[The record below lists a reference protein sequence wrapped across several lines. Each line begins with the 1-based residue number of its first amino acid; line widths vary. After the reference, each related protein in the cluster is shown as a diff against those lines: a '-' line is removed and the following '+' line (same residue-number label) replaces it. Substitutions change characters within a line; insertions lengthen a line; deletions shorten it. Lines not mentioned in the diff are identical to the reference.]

1 MTPACVCRSR
11 SYSDLS
17 LLSLTWTLTWT
28 FLNFRA
34 GFRGPTVATELKLET
49 YKSQFNQNIN
59 VWHWDAGRPSGSQ
72 IQRLNIDWYFNMV
85 RIDWI
90 SRNWILIPVLNELTL
105 LVILVILSLKRFA
118 HIRHWWVWIKPFHLD
133 GRHHDKPLLRVELP
147 VWQGTR
153 DQHHEVSTES
163 QLLDGKAGVQVPPCQ
178 VIGAV
183 AGGTRV
189 ALSDGIMRVVP
200 HICYTDHF
208 RPALLL
214 ICLHL
219 ILVHFEL

>member
-34 GFRGPTVATELKLET
+34 GFRGPTGATELKLET

-163 QLLDGKAGVQVPPCQ
+163 QLLDGKAGLLS
-178 VIGAV
+178 GDW
-183 AGGTRV
+183 GGGWWDVSSSQRW
-189 ALSDGIMRVVP
+189 IMRVVP
-200 HICYTDHF
+200 HIYYTDHF

-219 ILVHFEL
+219 ILVHFE